1 MLLRNGNKIR
11 IPSGLEKAAG
21 AAALAGWDISLT
33 SGGHLAWKPP
43 GGGCGH
49 VITSATPSDHRSA
62 LNAIALL
69 RRAGLTVAR

>member
-33 SGGHLAWKPP
+33 SGGHLAWRPP
-43 GGGCGH
+43 GGGGH

-69 RRAGLTVAR
+69 RRAGLTVTR